1 MTTVNGKVAFVTGGA
16 SGIGFGL
23 AKVLGAAGAR
33 IVVADVEAGPAEEAV
48 RALEKRGVEA
58 MGIPLDV
65 TDREAF
71 AAARDR
77 AIERFGGVQLLFNNA
92 GVNAS
97 APFHELSYADWDWVM
112 GVNLGGVIN
121 GLVTFLPELIRHGAD
136 AHVVS
141 TASMGGLVG
150 LRGLGPYNASKF
162 GVVGLSECLR
172 NDMHDAGT
180 GVGVSVL
187 CPGIVKTSL
196 GTSERN
202 RPAAL
207 GGGEPAPPTPA
218 SRATESGMDPEELG
232 RRVLSAVEE
241 DRFFIATHPE
251 FRDLV
256 AARNRAV
263 DAAVVHDG
271 EPDAAVA
278 KFVAAMAEPW

>member
-1 MTTVNGKVAFVTGGA
+1 MTTVNGKVAFITGGA
-16 SGIGFGL
+16 SGIGFGI
-23 AKVLGAAGAR
+23 AQVFGAAGAS
-33 IVVADVEAGPAEEAV
+33 IVVADVEAGAAEEAV
-48 RALEKRGVEA
+48 QTLEKAGVEA
-58 MGIPLDV
+58 MGLSLDV

-71 AAARDR
+71 AAARDA
-77 AIERFGGVQLLFNNA
+77 AIDRFGGVQLLFNNA

-121 GLVTFLPELIRHGAD
+121 GMVTLLPELIRHGAD
-136 AHVVS
+136 SHVVN

-150 LRGLGPYNASKF
+150 LRALGPYNASKF

-172 NDMHDAGT
+172 NDMADAET

-202 RPAAL
+202 RPAEL
-207 GGGEPAPPTPA
+207 GGGAPAEPTPA
-218 SRATESGMDPEELG
+218 SRATESGMDPQELG

-241 DRFFIATHPE
+241 ERFFIATHPE

-256 AARNRAV
+256 VARNRAV

-271 EPDAAVA
+271 EPHEGAAKMVA
-278 KFVAAMAEPW
+278 QMAERF